1 MILVY
6 KQFILKNKD
15 IDILKFKIDDGMYG
29 DYELTILETYN
40 MSPTLYPIA
49 LKNGDSEA
57 LLEWLKQ
64 RNIPKNRAFVNEIL
78 GSLALTRNDLIGIL
92 TVGKGLSLN
101 DSYWVVETDFKGEYK
116 NYNLYDNAFNESIA
130 KIAFTGRGRNDGV
143 GNITELSTNGTLNKA
158 WRRIDGD
165 VVLYKG
171 NIQRYNTGG
180 YEPYA
185 EYYAYKVAEQMGL
198 NVVAYDLD
206 MWHCQL
212 ASVCKLF
219 TNIDTSFVPVSRFL
233 KRYNLRSVVEFYK
246 SLGYEFYQD
255 FCSMMV
261 FDALICNVDRHLNN
275 FGVLVDNRTN
285 KIKCMA
291 PLFDHGNCMFNK
303 PKEDLYE
310 STYTFEK
317 HINTLYPTLWNSF
330 EKNVEHFMS
339 ERQKQELSR
348 ILGFTLPKHDKY
360 NMSDDKLDVLN
371 QVLQNRAKSI
381 IEHIVV

>member
-1 MILVY
+1 MICVY
-6 KQFILKNKD
+6 KQFVLKNKD
-15 IDILKFKIDDGMYG
+15 IDILRFKIDEGMYG

-40 MSPTLYPIA
+40 TSPTLYPIA

-57 LLEWLKQ
+57 LLDWLKQ

-78 GSLALTRNDLIGIL
+78 GSLELTRNDLNGIL
-92 TVGKGLSLN
+92 NIGKGLSLN
-101 DSYWVVETDFKGEYK
+101 DPYWVVEPEFKGEYK
-116 NYNLYDNAFNESIA
+116 AYNLYDNAFNESISN
-130 KIAFTGRGRNDGV
+130 IAFTGRGRNDEV
-143 GNITELSTNGTLNKA
+143 GNIAELSTNGTLNKA

-219 TNIDTSFVPVSRFL
+219 TSIDTSFVPVSRFL

-246 SLGYEFYQD
+246 SLGEDFYQD

-317 HINTLYPTLWNSF
+317 HINTLYPILWNSF

-348 ILGFTLPKHDKY
+348 VLGYTLPKHDKY
-360 NMSDDKLDVLN
+360 NMLDDKLDVLN
-371 QVLQNRAKSI
+371 QVLQNRAKNI
-381 IEHIVV
+381 IEHIIV